1 MFCSPLTS
9 VNAQQSDSLSR
20 RDSLTQLIERVNN
33 ARGPA
38 GNPLPRNAIQQPVTN
53 AAQTQAVSPPA
64 DTNVV
69 NVDTSNVASV
79 HQAVAPI
86 KPPRD
91 TVRAESRV
99 TMPEKVRKKWLPEWL
114 FWVMLAQLALIVF
127 VRAQYYREFNEVF
140 TVFVNNALTQ
150 QLYRETQVGGLRM
163 GYFLLNF
170 NFIISLGTWA
180 YLVFKFIGP
189 GVGHPDIYV
198 LPIAVGLVGVL
209 LITRFAALRMATWL
223 LKSSKEI
230 GLFNFTDLQ
239 LFRATG
245 LLLFP
250 VNAFL
255 AYAPHHQRV
264 YFLWFSMVVLVT
276 FILFRAL
283 RGFEIG
289 RTRLSSNVFHFLVYI
304 CALEIAPLLVGIRLF
319 LNTFGL

>member
-1 MFCSPLTS
+1 PLPQTEQGQPGQS
-9 VNAQQSDSLSR
+9 RTQSFTNVPPVANGIHIDTNALTVADTGKLDSLHR
-20 RDSLTQLIERVNN
+20 AVT
-33 ARGPA
+33 
-38 GNPLPRNAIQQPVTN
+38 PVL
-53 AAQTQAVSPPA
+53 Q
-64 DTNVV
+64 
-69 NVDTSNVASV
+69 
-79 HQAVAPI
+79 
-86 KPPRD
+86 PRD
-91 TVRAESRV
+91 TVTAEARAA
-99 TMPEKVRKKWLPEWL
+99 MPEKERKKWLPEWL
-114 FWVMLAQLALIVF
+114 FWMMLVQMALIVF
-127 VRAQYYREFNEVF
+127 VRVQYYREFNEVF

-150 QLYRETQVGGLRM
+150 QLYRETQVGGMRM

-189 GVGHPDIYV
+189 GVGHPDIYI
-198 LPIAVGLVGVL
+198 LPFAVGLVGVL
-209 LITRFAALRMATWL
+209 LVTRFAALRTATWL

-255 AYAPHHQRV
+255 AYAPHQQRV

-289 RTRLSSNVFHFLVYI
+289 RTRLSANVFHFLVYI
-304 CALEIAPLLVGIRLF
+304 CALEIAPVLVGIRLF